1 MYDNQILNFKDMK
14 SLDEVAK
21 DILLEKP
28 KQQPALH
35 DAEPGDEIEF
45 EIRKGVWT
53 LGIVKKWNDAKKKF
67 DVKSVDS
74 GQVYEL
80 DPNHP
85 TRWPIDESSS
95 FKDMQVVDYTFSDGT
110 NYDPDGIL
118 SRMAK
123 KRKGEIGGGPVE
135 P

>member
-1 MYDNQILNFKDMK
+1 MK

-28 KQQPALH
+28 QEQSN
-35 DAEPGDEIEF
+35 
-45 EIRKGVWT
+45 T
-53 LGIVKKWNDAKKKF
+53 
-67 DVKSVDS
+67 
-74 GQVYEL
+74 
-80 DPNHP
+80 
-85 TRWPIDESSS
+85 S

-110 NYDPDGIL
+110 DYDPDGIL